1 MLIVPGA
8 RHGSVP
14 ARASKSHAH
23 RLLILAALGAGE
35 CFVDLENAYSRD
47 TDATARCLAALGA
60 DIVRVSGGYRVRP
73 IAAAPLGGVMLD
85 CGESGA
91 TLRFVLPLCGALGAE
106 AKILTHGRLG
116 ARPIAALEN
125 ALTARG
131 MTLHRAA
138 DGALCCTGALAP
150 GEYTLDATLSSQFVS
165 ALLLALP
172 RLDGASRLAVTGE
185 DNSAG
190 YIALTE
196 RALAS
201 AGIDFERHNRT
212 YIIPGNQRPALP
224 PCVRAEGDWSGA
236 AAFLCM
242 GALSGQG
249 VSVTGLDACS
259 AQPDRAV
266 VGLLRGFGAEVT
278 ETPESVFV
286 RGGARL
292 VGAAID
298 AAPAP
303 DLVPVLAALAAC
315 AEGETRIYNA
325 ARLRQKESDR
335 LAATARLIN
344 DLGGAAQE
352 TADGLIIRGVPR
364 LRGGTARSAHDHRI
378 AMAAAVCACQSAAPV
393 ELDEGECVEKSYADF
408 WSDFESL
415 KTGGDGHEQL

>member
-1 MLIVPGA
+1 MLILPGA
-8 RHGSVP
+8 RHGAVT
-14 ARASKSHAH
+14 ARASKSHVH

-60 DIVRVSGGYRVRP
+60 GIVREGGGYRVRP
-73 IAAAPLGGVMLD
+73 IAAAPRGGVTLD

-91 TLRFVLPLCGALGAE
+91 TLRFMLPLCGALGVE
-106 AKILTHGRLG
+106 ARILTHGRLG

-125 ALTARG
+125 ALTAHG

-138 DGALCCTGALAP
+138 DGALCCAGALTP
-150 GEYTLDATLSSQFVS
+150 GEYTLDATVSSQFVS

-172 RLDGASRLAVTGE
+172 RLGGASRLVVTGE

-201 AGIDFERHNRT
+201 AGIDFEKHDRT

-224 PCVRAEGDWSGA
+224 RRVCAEGDWSGA

-242 GALSGQG
+242 GALSAQG
-249 VSVTGLDACS
+249 VAVSGLDMTS

-266 VGLLRGFGAEVT
+266 AALLRGFGAEVS
-278 ETPESVFV
+278 ETAEGVFA

-315 AEGETRIYNA
+315 AEGETRIFNA

-344 DLGGAAQE
+344 ALGGAARE
-352 TADGLIIRGVPR
+352 TADGLIIRGVPQ
-364 LRGGTARSAHDHRI
+364 LRGGAACAAHDHRI

-408 WSDFESL
+408 WSDFDSL
-415 KTGGDGHEQL
+415 KTGGDEREPL

>member
-1 MLIVPGA
+1 MLILPGA
-8 RHGSVP
+8 RHGAVT
-14 ARASKSHAH
+14 ARASKSHVH
-23 RLLILAALGAGE
+23 RLLILAALGACE

-47 TDATARCLAALGA
+47 TDATARCLDALGA
-60 DIVRVSGGYRVRP
+60 DIIREGGGYCVRP
-73 IAAAPLGGVMLD
+73 ISAAPRGGVTLD

-91 TLRFVLPLCGALGAE
+91 TLRFILPLCGALGVE
-106 AKILTHGRLG
+106 ARILTHGRLG

-125 ALTARG
+125 ALTAHG
-131 MTLHRAA
+131 MTLHRAD
-138 DGALCCTGALAP
+138 DGALCCAGRLAP
-150 GEYTLDATLSSQFVS
+150 GEYTLDATVSSQFVS

-172 RLDGASRLAVTGE
+172 RLGGASRLAVTGE

-201 AGIDFERHNRT
+201 ADIDFEKHDRT
-212 YIIPGNQRPALP
+212 YTIPGNQRAALP
-224 PCVRAEGDWSGA
+224 RRVCAEGDWSGA

-242 GALSGQG
+242 GALSAQG
-249 VSVTGLDACS
+249 VAVSGLDCDS
-259 AQPDRAV
+259 AQPDRAAAA
-266 VGLLRGFGAEVT
+266 LLRGFGAEVT
-278 ETPESVFV
+278 ETAEVVFV

-292 VGAAID
+292 VGATID

-315 AEGETRIYNA
+315 AEGETRIFNA

-344 DLGGAAQE
+344 ALGGAARE
-352 TADGLIIRGVPR
+352 TADGLIIRGVPQ
-364 LRGGTARSAHDHRI
+364 LRGGAACAAHDHRI
-378 AMAAAVCACQSAAPV
+378 AMAAAVCACQSSAHV

-408 WSDFESL
+408 WSDFDSL
-415 KTGGDGHEQL
+415 KTGGDEREPL

>member
-1 MLIVPGA
+1 MLILPGA
-8 RHGSVP
+8 RHGAVA
-14 ARASKSHAH
+14 ARASKSHVH

-60 DIVRVSGGYRVRP
+60 DIVRAGGGYRVRP
-73 IAAAPLGGVMLD
+73 TAAAPRGGVMLD

-91 TLRFVLPLCGALGAE
+91 TLRFMLPLCGALGVE
-106 AKILTHGRLG
+106 ARILTHGRLG
-116 ARPIAALEN
+116 ARPIAALGN

-131 MTLHRAA
+131 MTLRRTD
-138 DGALCCTGALAP
+138 DGALCCAGRLTP
-150 GEYTLDATLSSQFVS
+150 GEYTLDATASSQFVS

-172 RLDGASRLAVTGE
+172 RLGGASRLAVTGE

-201 AGIDFERHNRT
+201 AGIEFEKHNRT
-212 YIIPGNQRPALP
+212 YIIPGNQHPVLP
-224 PCVRAEGDWSGA
+224 RSVRAEGDWSGA

-242 GALSGQG
+242 GALSAQG
-249 VSVTGLDACS
+249 VAVAGLDLNS

-266 VGLLRGFGAEVT
+266 AALLRGFGASVT
-278 ETPESVFV
+278 ETAEGVFV

-292 VGAAID
+292 HAADVD

-303 DLVPVLAALAAC
+303 DLVPVFAALAAC

-344 DLGGAAQE
+344 ALGGAAQE
-352 TADGLIIRGVPR
+352 TADGLIIHGVPQ
-364 LRGGTARSAHDHRI
+364 LRGGAACSAHDHRI

-408 WSDFESL
+408 WSDFDSL
-415 KTGGDGHEQL
+415 KTGGDGA